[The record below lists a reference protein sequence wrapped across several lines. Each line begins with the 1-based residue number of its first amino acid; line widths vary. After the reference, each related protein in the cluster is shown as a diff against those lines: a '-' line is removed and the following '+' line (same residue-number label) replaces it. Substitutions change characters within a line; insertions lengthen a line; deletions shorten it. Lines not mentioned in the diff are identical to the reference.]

1 MQFFNFH
8 NELAYMDADHHEA
21 LGFANYA
28 CFCCAQP
35 SAIGT
40 HAPTSSFWQQESAPN
55 VFIRLFGCMQA
66 GIL

>member
-8 NELAYMDADHHEA
+8 NELAYMDADHHDE

-35 SAIGT
+35 PEIG
-40 HAPTSSFWQQESAPN
+40 ADDQPV
-55 VFIRLFGCMQA
+55 VFYYPFVGWKDD
-66 GIL
+66 